1 MVIMEVGVTA
11 VHPHRDVILF
21 EAVGLNG
28 GLINKHLNRLVKT
41 ACFYVIEVRD
51 AKKDDL
57 PNGLRDDVSV
67 LTAVY
72 QAVKDF
78 ETKW

>member
-1 MVIMEVGVTA
+1 
-11 VHPHRDVILF
+11 
-21 EAVGLNG
+21 
-28 GLINKHLNRLVKT
+28 VKT

-51 AKKDDL
+51 AKNDEM

-67 LTAVY
+67 LAAVY

-78 ETKW
+78 QTK